1 MKKEELFEILGD
13 LDEEEIAKAGSYDQS
28 KGSAAEGSGWKES
41 AAKESGAKGS
51 GWKESAAKESGAK
64 GSDGKGS
71 GTQGAQ
77 GGRKLRRSWAIFGA
91 VAAVLALALF
101 VKLLWPKEPGGDD
114 REGIEVAGMKA
125 SESPEVMSS
134 EGISATQGG
143 EGNESIGS
151 GEDPGQEETDPDGDA
166 WELASKWMG
175 WTEEDAGWLKK
186 VKVVNVSLPEP
197 LTEKEYIYGLEYL
210 TEEHAYF
217 ATCRTEASQ
226 LKGSMQGFYESV
238 TKSLLAEG
246 EGNAV
251 CSPLNIYLALSVLAE
266 TTDGNSRKEILDFL
280 GADSIETL
288 RKSAGNLWNSNY
300 MDSRVVT
307 SILANSI
314 WLNEAES
321 FRWDTLE
328 MLAKEYYVSSFVGQP
343 GSEEMDQGLQSW
355 TNKATGGLLE
365 EYVRDIHL
373 TPSTV
378 FDLISTLYYHAT
390 WGEGFD
396 EEKTTEETFHGTKG
410 DTSVEMMHKSKMAE
424 VYTSEKVTAIRMPLY
439 GGGWTYFYLPAEGI
453 DVASLAGDPEL
464 LAIERLYENQEGWS
478 RPLVRLSLPRFQV
491 KQKTDLLP
499 LLASWGIKDV
509 LDGSASDFSPVME
522 DPEDQI
528 SLGKAEHAA
537 TFMIDENGVT
547 GAAYVELRAQRSAQR
562 AEDEIDLVFDRP
574 FLFAVYSEDGSILF
588 EGIVRD
594 IE

>member
-1 MKKEELFEILGD
+1 MKKDELFEILGD

-41 AAKESGAKGS
+41 AAKGSGTEGS
-51 GWKESAAKESGAK
+51 GWKESAAKESGTN

-77 GGRKLRRSWAIFGA
+77 GGRRLRRSWAIFGA

-288 RKSAGNLWNSNY
+288 
-300 MDSRVVT
+300 
-307 SILANSI
+307 
-314 WLNEAES
+314 
-321 FRWDTLE
+321 
-328 MLAKEYYVSSFVGQP
+328 
-343 GSEEMDQGLQSW
+343 
-355 TNKATGGLLE
+355 
-365 EYVRDIHL
+365 
-373 TPSTV
+373 
-378 FDLISTLYYHAT
+378 
-390 WGEGFD
+390 
-396 EEKTTEETFHGTKG
+396 
-410 DTSVEMMHKSKMAE
+410 
-424 VYTSEKVTAIRMPLY
+424 
-439 GGGWTYFYLPAEGI
+439 
-453 DVASLAGDPEL
+453 
-464 LAIERLYENQEGWS
+464 
-478 RPLVRLSLPRFQV
+478 
-491 KQKTDLLP
+491 
-499 LLASWGIKDV
+499 
-509 LDGSASDFSPVME
+509 
-522 DPEDQI
+522 
-528 SLGKAEHAA
+528 
-537 TFMIDENGVT
+537 
-547 GAAYVELRAQRSAQR
+547 
-562 AEDEIDLVFDRP
+562 
-574 FLFAVYSEDGSILF
+574 
-588 EGIVRD
+588 
-594 IE
+594 